1 MFLPNLFGLLNS
13 ENWAKNWQ
21 FCAGL
26 FRLLQNENLAN
37 QFLDVATRC
46 TLQSIVNRPTRCGN
60 ILDRIYVN
68 EPCYTSVRVITFT
81 VKSDHKAVIAYAGST
96 HL

>member
-1 MFLPNLFGLLNS
+1 MAVITL
-13 ENWAKNWQ
+13 
-21 FCAGL
+21 AGNFSTL
-26 FRLLQNENLAN
+26 DDD
-37 QFLDVATRC
+37 DVATRC
-46 TLQSIVNRPTRCGN
+46 TLHSLQSIVNRQTRCGN

>member
-1 MFLPNLFGLLNS
+1 MLLDYIEAAVDEVTTECS
-13 ENWAKNWQ
+13 TSVITL
-21 FCAGL
+21 AGDFNTL
-26 FRLLQNENLAN
+26 DDD
-37 QFLDVATRC
+37 DVATRC
-46 TLQSIVNRPTRCGN
+46 TLQSIVNRPTHGAN

-68 EPCYTSVRVITFT
+68 EPCYTSVRVVTST